1 MSQEEFST
9 DEFQYLVNEMGR
21 ILEEKLS
28 PLKRRLD
35 RVEEKARRKQTTPSR
50 EIELSSSRRHYSRRD
65 TYQDSYSTRLSRP
78 REENFESKITRDE
91 RERTSYSS
99 YASKKSFPKDC
110 SRRNGREAYE
120 NIFSFFEPKDYLF
133 DSFVSSAHCS
143 EKEKEIKIVSGKE
156 NEEKKI
162 EKESEIEERNESVK
176 ETSVMEKEIEIE
188 KGCEKEKEIK
198 KEIEIEQKCEEKE
211 KIEKER
217 KDNELEK
224 QTREKE
230 AKEQEKVR
238 NLFTKPHEN
247 LSCFVSSFQVSRRPS
262 DDNFQLQ
269 YLSKERRFIL
279 AEKGNVLNDPSLPM
293 PKGKQGMN
301 VENFKAL
308 LPYSIVDGH
317 TVDDLV
323 FRKNLNFDVAICHS
337 LIDDDPFVLS
347 NDKKILAFEKYHFD
361 GIGCL
366 SLTCNGMHVLDAQ
379 DESPYKMFI
388 LTDHV
393 EKEWK
398 CIDEYAIGKIFDEER
413 INQHQ
418 QNLELCD
425 QKLTYHLLG
434 CVDHVD
440 YLIFGVKF
448 PCFCKSFRMK
458 FKGFACL
465 NLSMLTPSLFNLC
478 KLLEIKGL
486 FLPFGS
492 SSQNHVFN
500 PGVCYY
506 ESSMKESKHRKI
518 CLNECVNN
526 LCLYDTLSLSLKM
539 SHVNLVGLLS
549 QNQNFVFGGCS
560 QLWTKRS
567 EHVLNDND
575 FELLSALSMKSVM
588 KLPNQIEMAR
598 ENFVFDP
605 GEHHS
610 ISLPKVIEPWKVDF
624 QNHSYQMPCD
634 LCLFPSKKK
643 VRTISIFDPGIGL
656 FVQTVNQISKSSFV
670 FNLHRVTN
678 SFYSFKGDNVKWY
691 PPKEGGHAN
700 ELLLIRV
707 NCGFQNLQ

>member
-1 MSQEEFST
+1 M
-9 DEFQYLVNEMGR
+9 
-21 ILEEKLS
+21 
-28 PLKRRLD
+28 
-35 RVEEKARRKQTTPSR
+35 
-50 EIELSSSRRHYSRRD
+50 
-65 TYQDSYSTRLSRP
+65 
-78 REENFESKITRDE
+78 
-91 RERTSYSS
+91 
-99 YASKKSFPKDC
+99 
-110 SRRNGREAYE
+110 
-120 NIFSFFEPKDYLF
+120 
-133 DSFVSSAHCS
+133 
-143 EKEKEIKIVSGKE
+143 
-156 NEEKKI
+156 
-162 EKESEIEERNESVK
+162 
-176 ETSVMEKEIEIE
+176 
-188 KGCEKEKEIK
+188 
-198 KEIEIEQKCEEKE
+198 
-211 KIEKER
+211 
-217 KDNELEK
+217 
-224 QTREKE
+224 
-230 AKEQEKVR
+230 
-238 NLFTKPHEN
+238 
-247 LSCFVSSFQVSRRPS
+247 
-262 DDNFQLQ
+262 
-269 YLSKERRFIL
+269 
-279 AEKGNVLNDPSLPM
+279 
-293 PKGKQGMN
+293 
-301 VENFKAL
+301 
-308 LPYSIVDGH
+308 
-317 TVDDLV
+317 
-323 FRKNLNFDVAICHS
+323 
-337 LIDDDPFVLS
+337 IDDDPFVLS
-347 NDKKILAFEKYHFD
+347 DDKKILAFEKYYFLD

-379 DESPYKMFI
+379 DESLYKMFI
-388 LTDHV
+388 LTNHV

-448 PCFCKSFRMK
+448 SCFCKSFRMK

-465 NLSMLTPSLFNLC
+465 NLSMLTPWLFNLC

-691 PPKEGGHAN
+691 PPKEG
-700 ELLLIRV
+700 RMRMR
-707 NCGFQNLQ
+707 FF

>member
-1 MSQEEFST
+1 M
-9 DEFQYLVNEMGR
+9 
-21 ILEEKLS
+21 
-28 PLKRRLD
+28 
-35 RVEEKARRKQTTPSR
+35 
-50 EIELSSSRRHYSRRD
+50 
-65 TYQDSYSTRLSRP
+65 
-78 REENFESKITRDE
+78 
-91 RERTSYSS
+91 
-99 YASKKSFPKDC
+99 
-110 SRRNGREAYE
+110 
-120 NIFSFFEPKDYLF
+120 
-133 DSFVSSAHCS
+133 
-143 EKEKEIKIVSGKE
+143 KEKEQE
-156 NEEKKI
+156 I

-247 LSCFVSSFQVSRRPS
+247 LSCFVSSFQVSGRPS

-707 NCGFQNLQ
+707 NCGFQNLQRFFASKWPDLGTNRFKEGGDDTTMPRAHFWISSLSIVCKSMRAELVQFHFVKLRLARFQLTRAQVNSLKLNSAQS